1 MKNGKDLITDYD
13 GESSILAKTLP
24 IIDVSQM
31 EDIFRNSFDQVNSVK
46 DSKFSYGTCVID
58 LDPKNSN
65 TSYKGLPDGMFPM
78 RFMGK
83 TFVNTDEY
91 KTRKLVLNR
100 IEDFSGENFVP
111 DPSSENPSGADTVVI
126 GSHQTDYKLVTD
138 PRRRQYRDEE
148 SIMEGAVDDYA
159 HIVLGNGGSYQ
170 KQKIDINLQEVPE
183 GYEDAKDI
191 FCIKTQMTV
200 DGGDGKGKSLDVYKY
215 RKNKH
220 FFIDP
225 FALTIAQWCYIHGKN
240 TKELARDWLAS
251 DKSEGGIT
259 LYNFQEM
266 ERSYW
271 KYLSVWEQDE
281 WEILKQ
287 NTVQQSDD
295 GILDVDN
302 QEMYP
307 LRKMDNDNAI
317 EWLVKEKLYDPLKDT
332 RPFYYATYHDVR
344 GASKVYSRP
353 AGTRP
358 KYWDNYIFD
367 SLNCGDEYQMNE
379 RTGVASFMDILNN
392 KVAFNTGTRF
402 YLTDNVDGGRR
413 LNETQLLNYANSNAT
428 KLKIKSTDPDWK
440 KIEKAKKYKQWQ
452 TGENGGMNFDLPTEA
467 QWEYC
472 CRAGYASAFVGG
484 QDLGYNYEE
493 RNEFLDVIAWYK
505 YKVIGAAPEPE
516 RFCAWRAA
524 KFVFGIAKDKEMV
537 NNVYETTTD

>member
-1 MKNGKDLITDYD
+1 MTDEFGEKGLRFVDADGVKLRIAKSDVNGELIDALFAPKSLEYPTAWKNCLIKKAATLIKDYKKPPEGFSEKAKALFMDKEFLKWLKDFYKNLRTALPAIMSYRWYSQVFDKMKNGKDKITDYE

-24 IIDVSQM
+24 IIDVSKM
-31 EDIFRNSFDQVNSVK
+31 DDIFWNSFDQVNSVK

-65 TSYKGLPDGMFPM
+65 MNYKGLPDGMFPM

-111 DPSSENPSGADTVVI
+111 DPSAENPSGTDTVVI

-170 KQKIDINLQEVPE
+170 KQRIDINLQEVPD
-183 GYEDAKDI
+183 GYENTLQGQNDI

-200 DGGDGKGKSLDVYKY
+200 DGGEGKEQSLDVYKY

-259 LYNFQEM
+259 KYNFQEM

-281 WEILKQ
+281 WETLKQ
-287 NTVQQSDD
+287 NTFQQSDD

-302 QEMYP
+302 QEMHP
-307 LRKMDNDNAI
+307 LLKMDNDNAI
-317 EWLVKEKLYDPLKDT
+317 EWLVKEQMYDPLKDT

-344 GASKVYSRP
+344 GTSKVYSKP
-353 AGTRP
+353 AGARP

-367 SLNCGDEYQMNE
+367 SLNCGDEFQMNE
-379 RTGVASFMDILNN
+379 RTGIQSFMDILNN

-402 YLTDNVDGGRR
+402 YMTDNVDGGRR
-413 LNETQLLNYANSNAT
+413 LNES
-428 KLKIKSTDPDWK
+428 
-440 KIEKAKKYKQWQ
+440 
-452 TGENGGMNFDLPTEA
+452 
-467 QWEYC
+467 
-472 CRAGYASAFVGG
+472 
-484 QDLGYNYEE
+484 
-493 RNEFLDVIAWYK
+493 
-505 YKVIGAAPEPE
+505 
-516 RFCAWRAA
+516 
-524 KFVFGIAKDKEMV
+524 
-537 NNVYETTTD
+537 